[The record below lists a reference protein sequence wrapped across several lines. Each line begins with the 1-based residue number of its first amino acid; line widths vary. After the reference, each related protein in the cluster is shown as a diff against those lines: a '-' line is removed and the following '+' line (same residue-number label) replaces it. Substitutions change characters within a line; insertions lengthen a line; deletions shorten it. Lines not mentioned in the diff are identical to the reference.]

1 MELPLCPCGSNK
13 AYEDCCFKKRDA
25 NGEPL
30 FYKGAM
36 FGDSRGNWHPIPNKR
51 FAAIIVGQSIDKYR
65 TYAKDLVIKSKL
77 PGALHTDF
85 INHYGIF
92 YQSYEQLLNSL
103 TASHGKGVSF
113 QMDTVEARKNW
124 RDFLLNGRILL
135 DFLGLQCKKTL
146 GLNQDIGGLNKRKFD
161 SLLATLKKQ
170 GSKDKHFLEIK
181 SKLELLKED
190 AVRFI
195 AFRDREKV
203 AGDTIQE
210 FPSTD
215 DEFGIVKGGV
225 IRLDACNYDM
235 IEFIK
240 GSYEVIFK
248 ITLIL
253 LAI

>member
-1 MELPLCPCGSNK
+1 M
-13 AYEDCCFKKRDA
+13 
-25 NGEPL
+25 
-30 FYKGAM
+30 
-36 FGDSRGNWHPIPNKR
+36 
-51 FAAIIVGQSIDKYR
+51 
-65 TYAKDLVIKSKL
+65 
-77 PGALHTDF
+77 
-85 INHYGIF
+85 
-92 YQSYEQLLNSL
+92 NSL